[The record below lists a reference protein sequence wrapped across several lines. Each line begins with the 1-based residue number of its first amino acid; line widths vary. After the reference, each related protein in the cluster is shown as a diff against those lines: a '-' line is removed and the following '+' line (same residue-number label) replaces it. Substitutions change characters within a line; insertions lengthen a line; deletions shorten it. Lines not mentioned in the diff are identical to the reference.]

1 MKIKN
6 KHIILVAILLLL
18 VIKISALP
26 GDIEK
31 VEEHS
36 ESDLGRYLIISRW
49 LSGEHMPYTGIA
61 YQYPPLYSLMLIPAL
76 HLDTET
82 YVLLLNVILSILTFF
97 PLYLISRK
105 YTGFYQGIFITSIV
119 IIFNLVFSIKSYG
132 YPMILSA
139 LLFSWFI
146 YFFIDVYKDKQNYIL
161 STVFFG
167 LLIFTKY
174 VFFYMLPFVIIW
186 LYLQND
192 KDMQDKLKSILM
204 FGIVPGVLFLA
215 WCIRNILL
223 NSSSVEG
230 AIGGYHTLVTG
241 NFLSIFPETIPSKLI
256 SIITHLE
263 PNTMMLYFMFFIFG
277 ILILYLKKK
286 EIPTF
291 YWVLLVNFIIFF
303 CFPAMTYDRFYL
315 NWRYLATMTPVYL
328 LLGLIPIFNMIKYRR
343 TLS

>member
-1 MKIKN
+1 MKN
-6 KHIILVAILLLL
+6 KHIIFVVILVLL

-36 ESDLGRYLIISRW
+36 ESDLQRYLIISKW
-49 LSGEHMPYTGIA
+49 LSGMNVPDMGIA
-61 YQYPPLYSLMLIPAL
+61 YQYPPLYSILLIPAL
-76 HLDTET
+76 HYDTEA

-105 YTGFYQGIFITSIV
+105 YTDIYQGIFITSIV

-132 YPMILSA
+132 YPMVLSA

-146 YFFIDVYKDKQNYIL
+146 YFFIDVYKDKKNYLL
-161 STVFFG
+161 STLFFG

-186 LYLQND
+186 LYLQNNR
-192 KDMQDKLKSILM
+192 DMQDKLKSILK
-204 FGIVPGVLFLA
+204 FGIIPGVLFSA
-215 WCIRNILL
+215 WSIRNILL
-223 NSSSVEG
+223 NSLSVEG
-230 AIGGYHTLVTG
+230 AVGGYHTLVTG
-241 NFLSIFPETIPSKLI
+241 NFLSIFPETIPSKLL

-277 ILILYLKKK
+277 IIILHVKKK
-286 EIPTF
+286 EIPAF

-303 CFPAMTYDRFYL
+303 CLPAMTYDRFYL
-315 NWRYLATMTPVYL
+315 NWRYLSTMTPVYL
-328 LLGLIPIFNMIKYRR
+328 LLGLIPILNLKSTR
-343 TLS
+343 